1 VTGEAPPTASPA
13 YDAAAT
19 DELLLGDPLPDEDPD
34 PEEPDPDEPLLEE
47 DPAELSLFELPA
59 SFLASEVPE
68 EPLAEP
74 PSRDALEP
82 AFALRPSE
90 RLSVL

>member
-1 VTGEAPPTASPA
+1 MRVVTCGPFA

-19 DELLLGDPLPDEDPD
+19 DELLPDDPLLDEPPDEDPD
-34 PEEPDPDEPLLEE
+34 PVEPDPEEPLPEA
-47 DPAELSLFELPA
+47 DPTEASLFEPPA
-59 SFLASEVPE
+59 SLLASELPE

-74 PSRDALEP
+74 T
-82 AFALRPSE
+82 FALRPSE